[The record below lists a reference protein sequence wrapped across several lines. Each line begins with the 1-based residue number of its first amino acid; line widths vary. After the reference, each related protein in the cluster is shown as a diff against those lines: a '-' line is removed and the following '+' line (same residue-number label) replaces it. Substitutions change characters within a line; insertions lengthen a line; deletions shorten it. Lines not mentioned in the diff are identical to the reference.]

1 LLATLNAKLKTTL
14 SVKLLQFS
22 LYKVKLWKI
31 NTANAPKKRKPFTL
45 GKNGR
50 GDNFGLF
57 GISTITLLNFVL
69 KLLKIERMTYDFAI
83 IGGGIVGA
91 ATFYKLQ
98 QKYPD
103 KTIVLLEKMAQLA
116 DHQTG
121 HNSGVIHSGLYYKPG
136 SLKAKNCIQGRHE
149 LVAFAKEHGIAH
161 DVCGKVVVATDPS
174 ELPHMEKIFQ
184 IGLENK
190 IEGIK
195 RLTAEEVKEH
205 EPFVECIGGIW
216 VPVTGII
223 DFRGATEKM
232 VELALAIQA
241 KSALKLQHEVERI
254 EKGEKYSKL
263 VTNQGTFEAEYL
275 IFCAGLQAD
284 RLAKKDGVD
293 LKEKVVGFRGD
304 YYELTEQGKHKVK
317 NLIYPVPNPDFPFLG
332 VHFTRMT
339 DGEIECGPNAVFTF
353 KREGYGKTDFSLRDT
368 WDALTYKGTWRLF
381 FQNMS
386 FGINEYRRAF
396 SKKLF
401 LKTLQRMVPSLTMDD
416 LRPGRAGVRALLLR
430 EDGDTRDDFRIEYHG
445 KSIHV
450 LNAPSPAA
458 TASLAI
464 GGYIVEEAEKHFH
477 LS

>member
-1 LLATLNAKLKTTL
+1 
-14 SVKLLQFS
+14 
-22 LYKVKLWKI
+22 
-31 NTANAPKKRKPFTL
+31 
-45 GKNGR
+45 
-50 GDNFGLF
+50 
-57 GISTITLLNFVL
+57 
-69 KLLKIERMTYDFAI
+69 MTYDIAI

-98 QKYPD
+98 QKFPNQS
-103 KTIVLLEKMAQLA
+103 IVLLEKMDQLA

-149 LVAFAKEHGIAH
+149 LVAFAKEHGIKH
-161 DVCGKVVVATDPS
+161 DICGKVVVATDES
-174 ELPHMEKIFQ
+174 ELANMERIYN
-184 IGLENK
+184 IGLENE
-190 IEGIK
+190 IEGLAK
-195 RLTAEEVKEH
+195 LTAEEVKQH
-205 EPFVECIGGIW
+205 EPFVECIAGLW
-216 VPVTGII
+216 VPCTGII
-223 DFRGATEKM
+223 DFRGATAKM
-232 VELALAIQA
+232 VELALAMNSES
-241 KSALKLQHEVERI
+241 KLLLKHEVLGIQKHADHSTI
-254 EKGEKYSKL
+254 ETNYGAINARHL
-263 VTNQGTFEAEYL
+263 V
-275 IFCAGLQAD
+275 FCAGLQAD

-304 YYELTEQGKHKVK
+304 YYELTDQAKHKIK

-353 KREGYGKTDFSLRDT
+353 KREGYGKTDFSFRDT
-368 WDALTYKGTWRLF
+368 WDALTYKGTWKLF

-396 SKKLF
+396 SKRLF

-416 LRPGRAGVRALLLR
+416 IKPGRAGVRALLLR

-445 KSIHV
+445 NSIHV

-464 GGYIVEEAEKHFH
+464 GGYIADAFEQQFGLQH
-477 LS
+477 

>member
-1 LLATLNAKLKTTL
+1 
-14 SVKLLQFS
+14 
-22 LYKVKLWKI
+22 
-31 NTANAPKKRKPFTL
+31 
-45 GKNGR
+45 
-50 GDNFGLF
+50 
-57 GISTITLLNFVL
+57 
-69 KLLKIERMTYDFAI
+69 MTYDIAI

-91 ATFYKLQ
+91 ATFYKV
-98 QKYPD
+98 QKQNPNL
-103 KTIVLLEKMAQLA
+103 KIVLIEKEAMLA

-149 LVAFAKEHGIAH
+149 LVAFAKEHGIDH
-161 DVCGKVVVATDPS
+161 DVCGKIVVAVDES
-174 ELPHMEKIFQ
+174 ELSNLEKIYN
-184 IGLENK
+184 IGLENE
-190 IEGIK
+190 IEGLKKI
-195 RLTAEEVKEH
+195 TGEELKEY
-205 EPFVECIGGIW
+205 EPHCVGIAGLH
-216 VPVTGII
+216 VPCTGII

-232 VELALAIQA
+232 VELALAMQ
-241 KSALKLQHEVERI
+241 SE
-254 EKGEKYSKL
+254 SKL
-263 VTNQGTFEAEYL
+263 LLNEEVLDVDSSGETAILTTTNEIIGARYL
-275 IFCAGLQAD
+275 VFCAGLQAD
-284 RLAKKDGVD
+284 RLAVKDGVD

-304 YYELTEQGKHKVK
+304 YYELTDQGKHKIK

-339 DGEIECGPNAVFTF
+339 NGEIECGPNAVFTF

-368 WDALTYKGTWRLF
+368 WDALTYQGTWKLF
-381 FQNMS
+381 FKNAR

-401 LKTLQRMVPSLTMDD
+401 LKTLQRMVPSLTMED

-430 EDGDTRDDFRIEYHG
+430 QDGDTRDDFRIEYHG

-464 GGYIVEEAEKHFH
+464 GGYIADKANEHFD
-477 LS
+477 LK